1 MPNRYAT
8 PTNVYEKFGNEL
20 IQLLNMPYTSQ
31 PAIIAAATEMLNG
44 ETVTTTLSSQE
55 ELAAKKLYR
64 ACLTANGKVDTALR
78 ASYPLPLVA
87 EIDGLP
93 VDDPDDPRFFPD
105 IIAAAAEIV
114 KWEILG
120 SRSDTKNEDDRKDY
134 NNALRYLG
142 IATEDGNT
150 TGGASRGG
158 SVNSSLD
165 VTVGG
170 VTAPHGARRVTIGR
184 ADVTRL
190 NKDTASNAEWMDNF

>member
-8 PTNVYEKFGNEL
+8 PTNVYEKYGNEL

-31 PAIIAAATEMLNG
+31 PAIILAATEMLNDA
-44 ETVTTTLSSQE
+44 TVTPTLTAQE
-55 ELAAKKLYR
+55 EIAAKKLYR
-64 ACLTANGKVDTALR
+64 ACLTANGQVDTALR

-105 IIAAAAEIV
+105 IISAAGAIV

-120 SRSDTKNEDDRKDY
+120 SRSDTKNDDDRKDY

-142 IATEDGNT
+142 IATDDTANGV
-150 TGGASRGG
+150 SRGG

-170 VTAPHGARRVTIGR
+170 LTAPHGARRVTIGR
-184 ADVTRL
+184 ADVTRTR
-190 NKDTASNAEWMDNF
+190 KDTAGNAEWMDNF